1 MARSHLPDHREQTR
15 DSEALRM
22 AEKRAKNAEHRVDEL
37 EHRLQNL
44 ENENPETAQ
53 RPVAVSSQI
62 EIQQTNAGIPSESDE
77 TEALR
82 ALRKEP
88 MMDHLLNAL
97 DRGEDI
103 GHYGR
108 LVFAM
113 VAHHFLSEDAMSRWL
128 TKDRGINKEEAG
140 ALLRQVE
147 GRDYNP
153 PRRDRI
159 LAWQSQQDFP
169 ILPSP
174 DDPDCGNVYRN
185 LKFPQSVYQHIEEY
199 QEEELQARNQA
210 ADREDS
216 K

>member
-1 MARSHLPDHREQTR
+1 MAHE
-15 DSEALRM
+15 
-22 AEKRAKNAEHRVDEL
+22 
-37 EHRLQNL
+37 
-44 ENENPETAQ
+44 
-53 RPVAVSSQI
+53 RP
-62 EIQQTNAGIPSESDE
+62 
-77 TEALR
+77 
-82 ALRKEP
+82 
-88 MMDHLLNAL
+88 
-97 DRGEDI
+97 
-103 GHYGR
+103 
-108 LVFAM
+108 
-113 VAHHFLSEDAMSRWL
+113 
-128 TKDRGINKEEAG
+128 GINKEEAG

-169 ILPSP
+169 ILPNP

-185 LKFPQSVYQHIEEY
+185 LKFPQSVYEHIEEY